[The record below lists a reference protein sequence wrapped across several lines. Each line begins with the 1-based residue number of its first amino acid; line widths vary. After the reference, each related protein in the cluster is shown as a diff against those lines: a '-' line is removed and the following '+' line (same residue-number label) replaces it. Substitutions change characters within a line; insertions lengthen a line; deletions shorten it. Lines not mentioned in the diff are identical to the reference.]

1 MPKTAPLV
9 VVVDDER
16 DIADMV
22 CEFLDGDGF
31 KTASAYD
38 GESGLET
45 ILSRKPDAVIMDVKM
60 PGMDGTEVVRRLR
73 ADPDAA
79 LAKTPVI
86 ILTATRVVEDL
97 QNKFRELGVFRWMDK
112 PFDPDV
118 LIQSV
123 REAIQSRPK

>member
-22 CEFLDGDGF
+22 CEFLDGEGF
-31 KTASAYD
+31 RSACAYD

-45 ILSRKPDAVIMDVKM
+45 ILSRRPDAVIMDVKM

-73 ADPDAA
+73 ANPNAA

-97 QNKFRELGVFRWMDK
+97 QNKFRELGVFLWMDK

-123 REAIQSRPK
+123 REAIQSR